1 MRTVMIAM
9 AVAGVM
15 VGPLFAAETVEQAEV
30 MAVVRLT
37 NDAFNKGD
45 TKTVFAY
52 STDEMSIIDEV
63 PPYEWHGPG
72 AFAKWFADYDVNAK
86 KEGIIDGVVTIGKT
100 KHVDV
105 SGDRAY
111 AVVNATYTWKQNGK
125 AKKETNATWTF
136 SLLKTKDGWR
146 ITGWCWST
154 P

>member
-9 AVAGVM
+9 AVSVLVA
-15 VGPLFAAETVEQAEV
+15 GPLLAVETVEQAEV

-52 STDEMSIIDEV
+52 STDEMSIIDEI

-72 AFAKWFADYDVNAK
+72 AFAKWFADYGVNAK
-86 KEGIIDGVVTIGKT
+86 KEGITDGVVTLGKT

-105 SGDRAY
+105 SGDHAY

-125 AKKETNATWTF
+125 PQKEAAIWTF

-146 ITGWCWST
+146 ITGWAWSKS
-154 P
+154 